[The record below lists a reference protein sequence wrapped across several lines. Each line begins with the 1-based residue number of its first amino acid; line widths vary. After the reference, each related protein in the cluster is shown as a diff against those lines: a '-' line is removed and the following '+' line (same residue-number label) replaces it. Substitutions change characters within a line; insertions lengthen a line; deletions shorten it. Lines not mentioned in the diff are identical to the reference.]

1 MFAGL
6 CYSEFAAMVP
16 VAGSA
21 YAYSYATLG
30 EFVAWFVG
38 WNLILE
44 YMMACSTV
52 AVGWSRYF
60 IKLLDHYGINFIP
73 AALSSAPFEAGD
85 VGFQVHTTGAFLNL
99 PAIAIIAA
107 ATALCYK
114 GIRESAVVNTV
125 IVAIKVSI
133 VIAVIAFGI
142 KFVNVQNWVPYIP
155 KNTGTFGEFGWSGIL
170 QASAIIFFAYIGF
183 DGVSTVAQEA
193 KDPQRGMPIGM
204 LGSLAICTVLYI
216 LMSSVLTGLVPFKQ
230 LNDAAPVAVALESHP
245 QLLWLSSWVI
255 WGALFGLTSVI
266 ITMIIP
272 QARIWLTMS
281 HDGLLPKIF
290 GAVHPKF
297 RTPHI
302 STLITGVLAATFAG
316 CLPIGILGELVSIGT
331 LVAFIVVCIGVLV
344 LRYTPPRFETPV
356 PGQVGVVRVDDGR
369 VLLRRHG
376 RVVAQRHLVAA
387 RDLERHRDFDL
398 FSIRLP
404 EQPPAHGCHGRGAR
418 TRRGAAADQV
428 LKTLRRARLGRQR
441 PDGLEHLL
449 VDLGVAGHDVGPE
462 RIFGAARRADAAPG
476 LLDEQDSGGGVP
488 GRQAEFPKAVDA
500 AGRHVGQIQGG
511 GARPAH
517 AGCGGHDDFEHG
529 QVGVEVG
536 ALAKRKAG
544 ADQRA
549 FQGALRAHAH
559 LFALEL
565 RAVAARGGEKFL
577 AHGIVDHGML
587 QAALLLDRNG
597 HGEGRETVQKIGGAV
612 QGVDDPHEF
621 IVAAA
626 ARFLGENRM
635 LRMAAADRRDDVRL
649 GLAVDVGHEVV
660 AALAVDFQRIE
671 PRQAFYD

>member
-1 MFAGL
+1 MNIKGLLVTKPIATYQKEASAEGLKRALGIPSLIAFGIGGIIGTGIFVLTGLAAAQHAGPAIALSFVIAGLGCMFAGL

-73 AALSSAPFEAGD
+73 AALSSAPFAAGD
-85 VGFQVHTTGAFLNL
+85 VGFQVHTTGAFLNF
-99 PAIAIIAA
+99 PAIAIIVA

-142 KFVNVQNWVPYIP
+142 KFVNIQNWVPYIP

-193 KDPQRGMPIGM
+193 KNPQRGMPIGM

-290 GAVHPKF
+290 GSVHPKF
-297 RTPHI
+297 RTPHV
-302 STLITGVLAATFAG
+302 STLITGALAATFAG

-344 LRYTPPRFETPV
+344 LRYTRPDLKRPFRVKWVWFVSLMGVLFCAGMAASLPNATWWRLGIWSAIGISIYFLYGYSHSRLRPDDTAGGGLV
-356 PGQVGVVRVDDGR
+356 PG
-369 VLLRRHG
+369 
-376 RVVAQRHLVAA
+376 
-387 RDLERHRDFDL
+387 
-398 FSIRLP
+398 
-404 EQPPAHGCHGRGAR
+404 
-418 TRRGAAADQV
+418 
-428 LKTLRRARLGRQR
+428 
-441 PDGLEHLL
+441 
-449 VDLGVAGHDVGPE
+449 
-462 RIFGAARRADAAPG
+462 
-476 LLDEQDSGGGVP
+476 
-488 GRQAEFPKAVDA
+488 
-500 AGRHVGQIQGG
+500 
-511 GARPAH
+511 
-517 AGCGGHDDFEHG
+517 
-529 QVGVEVG
+529 G
-536 ALAKRKAG
+536 ALPQTKS
-544 ADQRA
+544 
-549 FQGALRAHAH
+549 
-559 LFALEL
+559 
-565 RAVAARGGEKFL
+565 
-577 AHGIVDHGML
+577 
-587 QAALLLDRNG
+587 
-597 HGEGRETVQKIGGAV
+597 
-612 QGVDDPHEF
+612 
-621 IVAAA
+621 
-626 ARFLGENRM
+626 
-635 LRMAAADRRDDVRL
+635 
-649 GLAVDVGHEVV
+649 
-660 AALAVDFQRIE
+660 
-671 PRQAFYD
+671 